1 MSILIESRCTKCNTG
16 EMKLIEN
23 DVPGMSSESE
33 EKQYDLWYCS
43 ICYYMF
49 IVEKRTGS
57 RARDQL

>member
-23 DVPGMSSESE
+23 DIPGMNGESE

-43 ICYYMF
+43 SCYSKF
-49 IVEKRTGS
+49 IVEKRI
-57 RARDQL
+57 